1 MTFEQQKEAFRQYY
15 DSNFGFLNDA
25 AKKFKG
31 IIEVVIENI
40 PTDSIQERVKKRDEC
55 IKKFENKY
63 AARATD
69 NQNDKIQD
77 YITDLIGIR
86 IICLYESDTEIIKQ
100 LLEKN
105 FDIVEETNKS
115 EQLYNTN
122 RFGYKGLHLD
132 LRINS
137 PRSELPEFVKYITL
151 KFEVQIRTV
160 TQHAWSAI
168 EHKLRYKGQTQD
180 DNLLERRINRLA
192 ALFEMAD
199 EEFVLLKTSLY
210 ESQPLSSLNELTPE
224 ETEETEGVEEVIN
237 EYEDKPFSLSYFLGY
252 VRARFK
258 DYPFLADKASIFVES
273 ILTYDQNYTQNS
285 FKSAMVQNFRLVNQ
299 YMNNTGIKMNPY
311 TILRHTLYYSDNI
324 TFKDILRHEQK
335 LSFDEWL
342 RDNGEN

>member
-55 IKKFENKY
+55 IKKFESKY

-69 NQNDKIQD
+69 NQNDKIQE
-77 YITDLIGIR
+77 YITDLIGVR
-86 IICLYESDTEIIKQ
+86 IICLYETDIGIIKQ

-105 FDIVEETNKS
+105 FVIVEETNKS
-115 EQLYNTN
+115 EQLYSTN

-137 PRSELPEFVKYITL
+137 PRSELPEFVKYKTL
-151 KFEVQIRTV
+151 TFEVQIRTV

-168 EHKLRYKGQTQD
+168 EHKLRYKGETQD
-180 DNLLERRINRLA
+180 NNSLERRINRLA

-210 ESQPLSSLNELTPE
+210 ESQPLSSLNELTSE

-237 EYEDKPFSLSYFLGY
+237 LSYFLGY
-252 VRARFK
+252 VTSRFK

-273 ILTYDQNYTQNS
+273 ILIYDHKYTQNS
-285 FKSAMVQNFRLVNQ
+285 FKTAMVQNFRLVNQ

-311 TILRHTLYYSDNI
+311 TILRHALYYSDNI

-342 RDNGEN
+342 KDNSEN

>member
-55 IKKFENKY
+55 IKKFESKY

-69 NQNDKIQD
+69 NQNDKIQE
-77 YITDLIGIR
+77 YITDLIGVR
-86 IICLYESDTEIIKQ
+86 IICLYETDIGIIKQ

-105 FDIVEETNKS
+105 FVIVEETNKS
-115 EQLYNTN
+115 EQLYSTN

-137 PRSELPEFVKYITL
+137 PRSELPEFVKYKTL
-151 KFEVQIRTV
+151 TFEVQIRTV

-168 EHKLRYKGQTQD
+168 EHKLRYKGETQD
-180 DNLLERRINRLA
+180 NNSLERRINRLA

-210 ESQPLSSLNELTPE
+210 ESQPLSSLNELTS
-224 ETEETEGVEEVIN
+224 EETEGVEEVIN
-237 EYEDKPFSLSYFLGY
+237 EYEEPFSLSYFLGY

-258 DYPFLADKASIFVES
+258 DYPFLADKASSFVES
-273 ILTYDQNYTQNS
+273 ILTYDSNYTQKN
-285 FKSAMVQNFRLVNQ
+285 FKAAMVKNFRLVNQ

-311 TILRHTLYYSDNI
+311 TILRHTLYNSDNI
-324 TFKDILRHEQK
+324 TFKDILRYEQK

-342 RDNGEN
+342 RHNSEN

>member
-1 MTFEQQKEAFRQYY
+1 MNVSR
-15 DSNFGFLNDA
+15 NL
-25 AKKFKG
+25 KK
-31 IIEVVIENI
+31 
-40 PTDSIQERVKKRDEC
+40 
-55 IKKFENKY
+55 KY
-63 AARATD
+63 AERATD

-100 LLEKN
+100 LLEEN

-115 EQLYNTN
+115 EQLYSTN

-137 PRSELPEFVKYITL
+137 PRSELPEFVNYRNLT
-151 KFEVQIRTV
+151 FEVQIRTV

-180 DNLLERRINRLA
+180 NNSLERRINRLA

-199 EEFVLLKTSLY
+199 EEFVLLKASLY

-224 ETEETEGVEEVIN
+224 ETEGVEEVIN
-237 EYEDKPFSLSYFLGY
+237 EYEEPFSLSYFLGY

-258 DYPFLADKASIFVES
+258 DYPFLADKASSFVES
-273 ILTYDQNYTQNS
+273 ILTYNCNYTQKN
-285 FKSAMVQNFRLVNQ
+285 FNTAMVKNFRLVNQ

-311 TILRHTLYYSDNI
+311 TILRHTLYNSDNI
-324 TFKDILRHEQK
+324 TFKDILRYEQK